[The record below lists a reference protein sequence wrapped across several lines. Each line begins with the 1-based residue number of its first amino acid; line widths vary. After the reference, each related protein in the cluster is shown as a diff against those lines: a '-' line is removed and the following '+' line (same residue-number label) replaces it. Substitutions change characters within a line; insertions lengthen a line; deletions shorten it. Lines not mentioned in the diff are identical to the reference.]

1 MEKRLQMA
9 QDPEDIKV
17 LDNKSTK
24 RIQYIVRNILYYARS
39 FDTTML
45 QAINEKLWVQSN
57 PTRDTDEKAKLLLDY
72 AATYPNAI
80 IRYKVR
86 NMVLHVDSYLAYL
99 TMSEARSCNDG
110 NFIFELLAI
119 TKDDET

>member
-9 QDPEDIKV
+9 LDPEDIKV

-99 TMSEARSCNDG
+99 T
-110 NFIFELLAI
+110 LANSH
-119 TKDDET
+119 